1 MTLSNA
7 SVDRIA
13 DSLAEDFNVFIH
25 EFYEAQLAEVLGDAA
40 VLFVDSEFGA
50 MDGDLAADLALRL
63 MQRQNIVS
71 TVSVSR

>member
-1 MTLSNA
+1 MTLSSR

-13 DSLAEDFNVFIH
+13 DSLSEDFNVFIH
-25 EFYEAQLAEVLGDAA
+25 EFYEAQLAEVLADAA
-40 VLFVDSEFGA
+40 TLFVDSEFGA

-71 TVSVSR
+71 N

>member
-1 MTLSNA
+1 MTLSSR

-25 EFYEAQLAEVLGDAA
+25 EFYEAQLAEVLADAA
-40 VLFVDSEFGA
+40 TLFVDSEFGA

-63 MQRQNIVS
+63 IQRQHIVS
-71 TVSVSR
+71 T

>member
-25 EFYEAQLAEVLGDAA
+25 EFYEAQLAEVLADAA
-40 VLFVDSEFGA
+40 VVFVDYEFGA

-63 MQRQNIVS
+63 VQRQSIVN
-71 TVSVSR
+71 R

>member
-7 SVDRIA
+7 SRDRIA
-13 DSLAEDFNVFIH
+13 DSLAEDFNVFIY
-25 EFYEAQLAEVLGDAA
+25 EFYEAQLSEVLADAA

-63 MQRQNIVS
+63 IQRQNIVCN
-71 TVSVSR
+71 